1 MLKIWI
7 THSSNLSIIYPP
19 FFLKLQHLSDVA
31 GQEVIQ
37 QLNQLV
43 LLSRKISTFGDIIES
58 LLITEM
64 IHSFNLH

>member
-7 THSSNLSIIYPP
+7 THSINLSLI
-19 FFLKLQHLSDVA
+19 FLKLQHLSDMA
-31 GQEVIQ
+31 AQEVIQ

-43 LLSRKISTFGDIIES
+43 LLSRKISKFGDIIES

-64 IHSFNLH
+64 FHSFNLH